1 MTSFWDDFFRDMLNN
16 QTNNPYGFNS
26 SYSNHYIPR
35 NYKSGSIGRL
45 AQTLREVK
53 ELIEALLNNKLP
65 ASHIVEESLAIDDNQ
80 FKLTLVVEKEIGE
93 ETRRFNITVDEVI
106 QDEEDEEKDDSDED
120 TTSYFT
126 EWAYLPKL

>member
-35 NYKSGSIGRL
+35 NRNRGSIGRL

-53 ELIEALLNNKLP
+53 ELIESLLNNKLP
-65 ASHIVEESLAIDDNQ
+65 SSHIVEESLAIDENQ
-80 FKLTLVVEKEIGE
+80 FKLTLVVEKQIGE

-106 QDEEDEEKDDSDED
+106 QEEEDAKEDDSDED

-126 EWAYLPKL
+126 E

>member
-35 NYKSGSIGRL
+35 N
-45 AQTLREVK
+45 
-53 ELIEALLNNKLP
+53 NKLP

-80 FKLTLVVEKEIGE
+80 FKLTLVVEKEIGK

-126 EWAYLPKL
+126 E

>member
-35 NYKSGSIGRL
+35 NKNRGSIGRL

-65 ASHIVEESLAIDDNQ
+65 SSHIVEESLAIDENQ

-126 EWAYLPKL
+126 E

>member
-35 NYKSGSIGRL
+35 NNKNRGSIGRL

-65 ASHIVEESLAIDDNQ
+65 SSHIVEESLAIDENQ
-80 FKLTLVVEKEIGE
+80 FKLTLVVEKQIGE

-106 QDEEDEEKDDSDED
+106 QEEEDAEEDDSDED

-126 EWAYLPKL
+126 E

>member
-35 NYKSGSIGRL
+35 NKSQGSIGRL

-65 ASHIVEESLAIDDNQ
+65 SSHIVEESLAIDENQ
-80 FKLTLVVEKEIGE
+80 FNLNLVVEKQIGD
-93 ETRRFNITVDEVI
+93 ETRRFNISVEEVI
-106 QDEEDEEKDDSDED
+106 PQDEDDEDDESDED

-126 EWAYLPKL
+126 E